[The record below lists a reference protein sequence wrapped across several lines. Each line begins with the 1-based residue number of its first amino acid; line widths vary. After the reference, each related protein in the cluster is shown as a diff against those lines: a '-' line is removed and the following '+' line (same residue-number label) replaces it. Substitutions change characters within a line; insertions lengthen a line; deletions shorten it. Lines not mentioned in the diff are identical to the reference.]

1 MKLLKKI
8 LFCLSCAIILTFVV
22 ATVLEKTIGTD
33 FVSTHIYGSALF
45 VMLWVTIVVFAAI
58 YFLKRNILK
67 RPAVMAL
74 HASFLI
80 ILAGAFITWMYGEQ
94 GMLHLRKGNS
104 VSAFTDSNGLSKNM
118 PFSMKLNDF
127 QIIYY
132 IGTRAPM
139 DFISIIT
146 VSENN
151 HTTTGEV
158 AMNRVFSHN
167 GYRFYQSGYDEDAE
181 GVMLSVAHDPY
192 GITVTYIGYA
202 LLLLSAV
209 IFFFDPKSEFRRLLK
224 CGTLIC
230 LALVCA
236 ANMQAADASHKLTPD
251 NPRVLPGEIAAQFG
265 NLYVLY
271 NNRIC
276 PLQTLAKDFT
286 TKLYGRASY
295 RGLTPEQVFTGWMFY
310 YTSWK
315 AQPMIKIKSKKA
327 RQILEISNGCASLDD
342 FYDKYNAYKLE
353 DVMEQIHFGEAV
365 QDERGLEAAD
375 EKFNIIATLV

>member
-209 IFFFDPKSEFRRLLK
+209 IFFRPQKRISSTAEVRYAYLSGACLCCQYAG
-224 CGTLIC
+224 CGC
-230 LALVCA
+230 FA
-236 ANMQAADASHKLTPD
+236 
-251 NPRVLPGEIAAQFG
+251 
-265 NLYVLY
+265 
-271 NNRIC
+271 
-276 PLQTLAKDFT
+276 
-286 TKLYGRASY
+286 
-295 RGLTPEQVFTGWMFY
+295 
-310 YTSWK
+310 
-315 AQPMIKIKSKKA
+315 
-327 RQILEISNGCASLDD
+327 
-342 FYDKYNAYKLE
+342 
-353 DVMEQIHFGEAV
+353 
-365 QDERGLEAAD
+365 
-375 EKFNIIATLV
+375 